1 MGIIET
7 EFTEIRQ
14 LTKAV
19 LAGTI
24 DKETA
29 ALALKGYA
37 ESGKRTDQYIKV
49 LSLGINHG
57 NKAMNRIIS
66 KNIISEGVAI
76 DTGNQIEEK
85 IKCPEHGGCLI
96 DRGQCLDYSGLER
109 NLDKCQ
115 QCEQFSVTRKYM
127 MP

>member
-29 ALALKGYA
+29 ALALKGYS

-85 IKCPEHGGCLI
+85 VKCPEHGGCLI
-96 DRGQCLDYSGLER
+96 NRGQCLDYSGLER

>member
-29 ALALKGYA
+29 ALALKGYS

-85 IKCPEHGGCLI
+85 IKCPEHGDCLI
-96 DRGQCLDYSGLER
+96 NRGQCLDYSGLER

-115 QCEQFSVTRKYM
+115 KCEQFSVTRKYM